1 MTDVAQKSFENVNAA
16 VISTGEAA
24 LIGIGQKIKWSAF
37 APPLVF
43 IAMLLAVGVLNSNYL
58 GALGI
63 SIATATAA
71 PIMFLALGQSMVL
84 NIGSIDLSNAA
95 IALFGAL
102 LMALALPPM
111 GFGAYVLILL
121 LVTVIGAI
129 NGAAISYAQVPS
141 FALTLGTLAILQ
153 TAALV
158 VSGADT
164 IYVSENRELIATLY
178 EKQIF
183 NAPLT
188 FWIGIMAALVLWVM
202 LRYTIL
208 GQNMTAMGKNELG
221 ATLSAV
227 PTRKVRIMT
236 YALSGF
242 LGGLAGLSIVAQAGS
257 ASASG
262 LGSDLLLPG
271 IAAALIG
278 GTSISGGQTNPL
290 NVIFGG
296 LTVAFVPIAIQAM
309 GLGAQAQSLVYGIF
323 IILVVAL
330 TTVRSRDAVI
340 K

>member
-1 MTDVAQKSFENVNAA
+1 MTVVAQNSFENKTAHALSEGEAA
-16 VISTGEAA
+16 VIG
-24 LIGIGQKIKWSAF
+24 LGRRINWSALT
-37 APPLVF
+37 PPLVF

-58 GALGI
+58 GALCV

-71 PIMFLALGQSMVL
+71 PIMFLALGQAMVL

-95 IALFGAL
+95 IALLGAL
-102 LMALALPPM
+102 LLALALPPM
-111 GFGAYVLILL
+111 GIGAFVLILL
-121 LVTVIGAI
+121 LVTAIGAI
-129 NGAAISYAQVPS
+129 NGAVVSYAQVPS
-141 FALTLGTLAILQ
+141 FAFTLGTFAILQ

-164 IYVSENRELIATLY
+164 IYVSENSELVSTLF
-178 EKQIF
+178 EKQIL

-188 FWIGIMAALVLWVM
+188 FWIGIIVVAALWAM
-202 LRYTIL
+202 LRYTVL

-227 PTRKVRIMT
+227 PTRRVRIIT

-242 LGGLAGLSIVAQAGS
+242 MGGLAGLSIVAQAGS

-278 GTSISGGQTNPL
+278 GKSISGGQTNPL
-290 NVIFGG
+290 NVVFGG
-296 LTVAFVPIAIQAM
+296 LTVAFVLIAIQAM

-323 IILVVAL
+323 VILVVAL
-330 TTVRSRDAVI
+330 TTVRSREIVI

>member
-1 MTDVAQKSFENVNAA
+1 MTDVAQNPFENANTPS
-16 VISTGEAA
+16 ITEGEAA
-24 LIGIGQKIKWSAF
+24 VVNLGRKVPWSAL
-37 APPLVF
+37 APPAVF
-43 IAMLLAVGVLNSNYL
+43 AAMLLAVGVLNSNYL

-102 LMALALPPM
+102 VMALALPPM
-111 GFGAYVLILL
+111 GLGAYIVILV
-121 LVTVIGAI
+121 LVTIIGAI
-129 NGAAISYAQVPS
+129 NGAVISYAQVPS

-164 IYVSENRELIATLY
+164 IYVSENRELISTLY

-188 FWIGIMAALVLWVM
+188 FWISIVVAFALWAM

-221 ATLSAV
+221 AILSAV
-227 PTRKVRIMT
+227 PTRKIRIIT

-242 LGGLAGLSIVAQAGS
+242 FGGLAGLSIVAQAGS

-330 TTVRSRDAVI
+330 TTVRSRESVI

>member
-1 MTDVAQKSFENVNAA
+1 MTDMVQNSFDSASTPMITEGEAA
-16 VISTGEAA
+16 VIK
-24 LIGIGQKIKWSAF
+24 LGQKVKWSAF

-43 IAMLLAVGVLNSNYL
+43 VAMLLTVGVFNSNYL

-102 LMALALPPM
+102 LLALALPPM
-111 GFGAYVLILL
+111 GLPAFLLILL
-121 LVTVIGAI
+121 VVTVIGAI
-129 NGAAISYAQVPS
+129 NGAIISYAQVPS

-164 IYVSENRELIATLY
+164 IYVSENRELVSVLY
-178 EKQIF
+178 ETQILS
-183 NAPLT
+183 APLT
-188 FWIGIMAALVLWVM
+188 FWIGIVAAIILWGL

-208 GQNMTAMGKNELG
+208 GQNMTAMGKNELA

-227 PTRKVRIMT
+227 PTRKVRMIT

-278 GTSISGGQTNPL
+278 GTSISGGQTNLL

-323 IILVVAL
+323 IILVVAV
-330 TTVRSRDAVI
+330 TTVRTRDSII

>member
-1 MTDVAQKSFENVNAA
+1 MINITEPSDEHAA
-16 VISTGEAA
+16 APSINTGSAKLSKFGRA
-24 LIGIGQKIKWSAF
+24 FPWSAL
-37 APPLVF
+37 APSLVF
-43 IAMLLAVGVLNSNYL
+43 IAMLLAVSMLNSNYL
-58 GALGI
+58 GPLGI

-71 PIMFLALGQSMVL
+71 PILFLALGQSMVL

-95 IALFGAL
+95 IALLGSL
-102 LMALALPPM
+102 LLALALPPM
-111 GFGAYVLILL
+111 GFGAIILVLIV
-121 LVTVIGAI
+121 VTVIGAV
-129 NGAAISYAQVPS
+129 NGAVIGYAQVPS

-164 IYVSENRELIATLY
+164 IYVTENRGIVSTLF

-188 FWIGIMAALVLWVM
+188 FWIGIVMAIFFWAV

-208 GQNMTAMGKNELG
+208 GQNMTAMGKNEL
-221 ATLSAV
+221 ASTMSAV
-227 PTRKVRIMT
+227 PTRRVRIIA

-242 LGGLAGLSIVAQAGS
+242 MGGLAGLSIVAQSGS

-290 NVIFGG
+290 NVVFGG
-296 LTVAFVPIAIQAM
+296 LTVGFVPIAIQAM